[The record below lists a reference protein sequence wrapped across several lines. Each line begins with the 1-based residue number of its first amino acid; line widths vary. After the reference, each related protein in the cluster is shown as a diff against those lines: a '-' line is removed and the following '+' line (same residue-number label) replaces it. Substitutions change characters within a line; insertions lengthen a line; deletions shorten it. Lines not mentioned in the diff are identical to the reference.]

1 MRDQLL
7 GLLEKADLALGSS
20 RDVVEEKRLHPLIGA
35 VTSVRT
41 RLSYPEEVL
50 VVALAGGTGSG
61 KSSLLNSLVGV
72 ELVDVGGIRPTTSH
86 PAAAVPAA
94 AGDSLDGYLDRL
106 GIAERHVHEGH
117 AVCLIDLPDIDS
129 VETEHRKGVDGLLPL
144 VDVVVWV
151 TDPEKYRDA
160 RLHNA
165 YLKPMSDYSDQ
176 FIFVMNQI
184 DRLPPT
190 KVGEVCEDLVM
201 ALEADGLGEVVV
213 IPTSA
218 SPPAGPPMGIEQ
230 LSHAIESER
239 DGRESLYGKLLTDLA
254 MTSRALEAE
263 AGSGLDFDP
272 RADKAV
278 SAAAEY
284 LTRGQTPA
292 AVTTLTGF
300 LDAVA
305 AESEGLTSEKIERVA
320 ADVARHVDRARLHLL
335 EIRRPERK
343 RWFWRRDRP
352 EGQEQDLAEARALL
366 SEAVV
371 RPARAVLAQRA
382 LAAASIADL
391 SLEVDRLLRQA
402 SR

>member
-7 GLLEKADLALGSS
+7 DLLEKADLALGSS

-35 VTSVRT
+35 VTAVRT
-41 RLSYPEEVL
+41 RLSYPEEIL

-72 ELVDVGGIRPTTSH
+72 QLVDVGGVRPTTSH
-86 PAAAVPAA
+86 PAAAIPAA

-106 GIAERHVHEGH
+106 GIAERHVHESH

-129 VETEHRKGVDGLLPL
+129 VETEHRRGVDALLPL

-151 TDPEKYRDA
+151 TDPEKYRDV
-160 RLHNA
+160 RLHNE

-176 FIFVMNQI
+176 FIFVMNQV
-184 DRLPPT
+184 DRLPSIS
-190 KVGEVCEDLVM
+190 VGEVCDDLVM

-218 SPPAGPPMGIEQ
+218 SPPAGPPIGIEQ
-230 LSHAIESER
+230 LSQAIKSER
-239 DGRESLYGKLLTDLA
+239 DGRERLYEKLLTDLA
-254 MTSRALEAE
+254 ATSRALEAE
-263 AGSGLDFDP
+263 AGSGLDFDT
-272 RADKAV
+272 RAEKSV
-278 SAAAEY
+278 GAAAEY
-284 LTRGQTPA
+284 LTKGQTPA

-300 LDAVA
+300 LDSVAGESGGLTADKIEKVA
-305 AESEGLTSEKIERVA
+305 AGVA
-320 ADVARHVDRARLHLL
+320 QHVDRIRSQLL
-335 EIRRPERK
+335 ETRPPERK
-343 RWFWRRDRP
+343 SWFRRRGRSRD
-352 EGQEQDLAEARALL
+352 EGTDLAEARALL

-371 RPARAVLAQRA
+371 RPARAILAQRA

-391 SLEVDRLLRQA
+391 TLEVDRLLRQA
-402 SR
+402 AR